1 MREMNLATPIKRL
14 APLLALSICP
24 CLWGVEVSTNPVG
37 FYKVECPANS
47 DTHIS
52 IPVTRPPVF
61 EGKVAS
67 VSGSSLIFEGESAL
81 GTEELAYEQGVQPNH
96 YYAIFKDGPYEG
108 AWFDVV
114 SNTASSVVLE
124 CAESVLTSEL
134 AGSSVQIIPHW
145 TLNTLMPNGAG
156 THTAKNAIPTSLVLF
171 YSPDLVGVKFAPTAF
186 FFSDF
191 GADSPY
197 SYWCKT
203 GDIDDEGNYFNQND
217 FVIPPNSVIAIRNP
231 QNRDATA
238 LSFSGNV
245 KMFASDV
252 SVGILASSTNQNN
265 ILASL
270 SAVPIKLSDLTDSL
284 IGDGLMEKNTIPVD
298 LLLVY
303 DKSKVVK
310 NKPLSSYYYY
320 YAGEGNAFNGWY
332 KLNGDAKMDDLEIL
346 STDAV
351 YIRKAAKLK
360 DPYVNSSTFTPNYL
374 Q

>member
-1 MREMNLATPIKRL
+1 MNLATPIKRL
-14 APLLALSICP
+14 APVLALFICSS
-24 CLWGVEVSTNPVG
+24 LWGVEVSTNPVG

-52 IPVTRPPVF
+52 IPVTRSPIF

-81 GTEELAYEQGVQPNH
+81 KADELVYEQGVQPNH

-124 CAESVLTSEL
+124 CAETALTGEL
-134 AGSSVQIIPHW
+134 VGSSVQIIPHW

-156 THTAKNAIPTSLVLF
+156 THTAKNAMPLSLVLF
-171 YSPDLVGVKFAPTAF
+171 YSPDSVGVNLSPDSF

-217 FVIPPNSVIAIRNP
+217 FVIPPNSVVAIRNP
-231 QNRDATA
+231 QNRDATT

-265 ILASL
+265 ILAAL
-270 SAVPIKLSDLTDSL
+270 SATSFNLSDLTESL
-284 IGDGLMEKNTIPVD
+284 IEGGLIEKKPVPLD

-303 DKSKVVK
+303 DKSVSAK
-310 NKPLSSYYYY
+310 NKPLLSYYYY
-320 YAGEGNAFNGWY
+320 YEAEGSPYNGWY
-332 KLNGDAKMDDLEIL
+332 EFGGENKVDDLVIN
-346 STDAV
+346 STEAV
-351 YIRKAAKLK
+351 YIRKAALSK
-360 DPYVNSSTFTPNYL
+360 DPYINSSKFTPDYL
-374 Q
+374 E